1 VPAIT
6 KQPKQVAAMIASA
19 QSHIVCHFYKGVIT
33 AVPVVAVS
41 VRVGVVT
48 VSPEVN
54 SGRLKVP
61 DTEDPEESV

>member
-1 VPAIT
+1 MM
-6 KQPKQVAAMIASA
+6 KQTTQLAAMIASA
-19 QSHIVCHFYKGVIT
+19 QSHMILHFYRGVIT